1 MMIVDL
7 FVFKGP
13 LNDNLWPRI
22 VLTDANCR
30 LQPPV
35 LRSIALLTR

>member
-13 LNDNLWPRI
+13 LIDHLWPRI

-35 LRSIALLTR
+35 LRFIAFLIR